1 MQEPTD
7 QDLARAALNEDL
19 LGANEI
25 GIGLLPIKVESVCLS
40 DLMENLREEVE
51 TPRKPK
57 KKKSSKIK
65 FTLTPE
71 ERKKRNRKL
80 RSKR

>member
-1 MQEPTD
+1 MQEPID
-7 QDLARAALNEDL
+7 QDLARAALAEDL

-25 GIGLLPIKVESVCLS
+25 GVRLLPIEFKHVCLS
-40 DLMENLREEVE
+40 ELIADLREEVE
-51 TPRKPK
+51 IPRKPK

-71 ERKKRNRKL
+71 ERKKRNRKQ